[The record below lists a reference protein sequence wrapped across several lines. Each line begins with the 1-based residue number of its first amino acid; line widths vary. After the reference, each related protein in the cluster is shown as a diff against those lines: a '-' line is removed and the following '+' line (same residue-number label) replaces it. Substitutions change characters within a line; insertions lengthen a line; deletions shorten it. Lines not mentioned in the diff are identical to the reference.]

1 MRLSFFIF
9 VTECSLFI
17 NETVGTSHGFIFLVN
32 IAEQRFYSRLKLS
45 VYTFDD
51 IGGKVCHLD
60 IGFELGIFK
69 HIPSAV
75 RKATTGTPKSRSGF

>member
-1 MRLSFFIF
+1 MASF
-9 VTECSLFI
+9 
-17 NETVGTSHGFIFLVN
+17 FLVN

-69 HIPSAV
+69 HIPLSCAESYYRHSEEQV
-75 RKATTGTPKSRSGF
+75 GF